1 VPREEDTGGDDA
13 RGAGDPGEAASSAP
27 RLALVCGL
35 LFALIALMI
44 LLPRS
49 REASSALT
57 VFIGGALVVAVTAA
71 RVGRRW
77 VIRISGVVVIAAAGS
92 VVAIWTGGHIGTT
105 AGLGMATL
113 LVVAVPVAILSALRD
128 SRTVSV
134 QAVFGAI
141 AVYLVLGLAFA
152 LAANLDARI
161 TGDRYFA
168 QATSA
173 TLSDY
178 VYFSYVTLATL
189 GYGDLTPATAV
200 GRLLAVTEAI
210 AGSLYL
216 VTAVSLVVSR
226 IGSSRHA
233 RPSG

>member
-1 VPREEDTGGDDA
+1 VSREEDAGGDDA
-13 RGAGDPGEAASSAP
+13 HGAGDSTEAASSAP

-77 VIRISGVVVIAAAGS
+77 VIRISGIVVIAAAGS

-233 RPSG
+233 PPPG